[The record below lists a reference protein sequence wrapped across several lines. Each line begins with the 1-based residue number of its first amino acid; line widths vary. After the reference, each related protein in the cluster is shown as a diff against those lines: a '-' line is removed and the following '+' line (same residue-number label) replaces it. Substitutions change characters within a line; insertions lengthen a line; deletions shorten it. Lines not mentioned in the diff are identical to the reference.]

1 MTEKKEI
8 SMNGIEKR
16 FAEYSFAV
24 LYELSDILL
33 AEASSV
39 TRLPSECYEARF
51 FSENGEL
58 HIFETET
65 SRKAVEIRDDGTD
78 CIDACYE
85 LDGRFRS
92 LGRKLTIRKNL
103 AVDEDGQSYI
113 ANTRLIGIE

>member
-39 TRLPSECYEARF
+39 TS
-51 FSENGEL
+51 
-58 HIFETET
+58 T
-65 SRKAVEIRDDGTD
+65 SN
-78 CIDACYE
+78 
-85 LDGRFRS
+85 
-92 LGRKLTIRKNL
+92 KN
-103 AVDEDGQSYI
+103 
-113 ANTRLIGIE
+113 